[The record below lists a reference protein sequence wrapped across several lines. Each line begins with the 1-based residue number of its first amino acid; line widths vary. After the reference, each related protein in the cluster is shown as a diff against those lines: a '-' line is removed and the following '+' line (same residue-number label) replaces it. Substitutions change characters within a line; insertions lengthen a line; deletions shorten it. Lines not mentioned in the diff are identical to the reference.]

1 MKNAKRFFVITFM
14 LAFIMSISSINAFAA
29 TVTQDNLE
37 VTLVTDKEKYA
48 EDEQIKTTLT
58 VKNNNDTAVTNVD
71 LETALPDGYKLA
83 AKSENKKTVDSISAG
98 ESVSLDV
105 TLEKDN
111 TKKEST
117 PSEPSTDSKSSTN
130 PVSGGNSGGSGTTTG
145 GTTTNGSAVQT
156 GQGFLVVGIVL
167 LVLLSSGILFVFV
180 YRRKHLGKK
189 IISVIL
195 CIGILGSSGF
205 LLKVSVKAEETQTK
219 TITISETV
227 EVGNNDLAIVS
238 IVKFGFE
245 TEEKGLD
252 KPDNPT
258 DADNFYWD
266 NSEKVLR
273 VIKVTDSDKV
283 LTESEAVKTLRKRGF
298 TDYPVTYSY
307 NMNGEFTDSTNA
319 KDDSSDKHPY
329 YETNFLSAENC
340 LWRITIME
348 DAIIANPVSFILESD
363 SISEVLFSESKKLT
377 SYNNNDNKYYV
388 TVPKESVVIVKEI
401 STINANTLDKITSE
415 EVFAK

>member
-1 MKNAKRFFVITFM
+1 MKNVKRIFVITFM
-14 LAFIMSISSINAFAA
+14 LAFIISISSINAFAA

-37 VTLVTDKEKYA
+37 VTLVTDKEKYS
-48 EDEQIKTTLT
+48 ENEQIKTTLI
-58 VKNNNDTAVTNVD
+58 VKNNNDTAVANVD

-83 AKSENKKTVDSISAG
+83 DKSENKKTVDSIAAG

-105 TLEKDN
+105 TLEKNN

-130 PVSGGNSGGSGTTTG
+130 PVSGGNSGTTTG

-167 LVLLSSGILFVFV
+167 LVLLSAGILFVFV

-189 IISVIL
+189 ILSVIL
-195 CIGILGSSGF
+195 CIGVVGSSSF
-205 LLKVSVKAEETQTK
+205 LIRVPAKAKETTVKS
-219 TITISETV
+219 ISISEAV
-227 EVGNNDLAIVS
+227 KVGKNELTIVS
-238 IVKFGFE
+238 IVKYSNDS
-245 TEEKGLD
+245 EEKGLD

-258 DADNFYWD
+258 AIDDYYWD
-266 NSEKVLR
+266 SSEKVIR
-273 VIKVTDSDKV
+273 VVNVTDSDKV
-283 LTESEAVKTLRKRGF
+283 LTEADAVKLLRERGF

-319 KDDSSDKHPY
+319 KEDSFDKHPY

-348 DAIIANPVSFILESD
+348 DAIIANPVSFVLESD